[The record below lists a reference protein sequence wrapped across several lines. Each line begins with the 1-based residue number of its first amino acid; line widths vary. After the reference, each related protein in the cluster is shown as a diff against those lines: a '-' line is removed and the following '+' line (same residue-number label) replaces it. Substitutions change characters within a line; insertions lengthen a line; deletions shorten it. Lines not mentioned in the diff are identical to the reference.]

1 MILTFPYVQV
11 CIYII
16 LLILGK
22 QFCKSWFESTSTQKY
37 VAVAVLEDEFNILA
51 RSSSSSTA
59 S

>member
-16 LLILGK
+16 LLTLGK

-37 VAVAVLEDEFNILA
+37 VVVAVLEEEFSVLA
-51 RSSSSSTA
+51 RSSSSGTA